1 MIELIFKIILFFVL
15 MITLSLLINMLGIT
29 K

>member
-1 MIELIFKIILFFVL
+1 MIGLIFKIILFFVL

>member
-1 MIELIFKIILFFVL
+1 MIELIFKIVLFFVL